1 MFIRMRAPVRRIHF
15 LLAMLLIAAGPAQ
28 AAIECRFD
36 DGSGGTTTLVNGIS
50 SNNIRWSQSDGPRH
64 TTDEILL
71 ATVDLTLSPTLQSTC
86 SLGDDGEVLKEHLNQ
101 SSYTRAGSNYDD
113 SATLYYTNIPGVYF
127 TAKIYSDAGGGF
139 FKNTGIT
146 TDGWET
152 LEPDHNDERWR
163 NKTWKAL
170 IHIYQYN
177 NEFAGNTSGI
187 TTLTPKASFSL
198 GQMAIGT
205 RTDSNNKPWTFNVT
219 PTSFQIPIIAT
230 TCQTAALSNG
240 STNIDL
246 GDYML
251 ADFNQSTPT
260 QDVAV
265 QLKGCNNLFGVD
277 VKITSNK
284 TTGSS
289 NDLLGNT
296 LTTNAASGVGV
307 KLMSG
312 SNTFFQ
318 FIPNSFAETY
328 YGFNTGS
335 NTTASVIDF
344 TAQLVKDGNPM
355 KAGEFKAAATVLM
368 TYY

>member
-1 MFIRMRAPVRRIHF
+1 MFIARRKPARRLYF
-15 LLAMLLIAAGPAQ
+15 LLAVLLITAGPAH

-50 SNNIRWSQSDGPRH
+50 SNNIRWSQSSGPMNSS
-64 TTDEILL
+64 DEVLL
-71 ATVDLTLSPTLQSTC
+71 ATVELTLSPSLQSTC
-86 SLGDDGEVLKEHLNQ
+86 SMGNDGEVLKEKPDDA
-101 SSYTRAGSNYDD
+101 YVRAASAYDD
-113 SATLYYTNIPGVYF
+113 NANWYYTNIPGIYF

-139 FKNTGIT
+139 FKSSNSSSD
-146 TDGWET
+146 DGWVVVEA
-152 LEPDHNDERWR
+152 DHNDERWK

-177 NEFAGNTSGI
+177 YEFSGNTTGI

-198 GQMAIGT
+198 GQMAIGD

-219 PTSFQIPIIAT
+219 PSSFQIPIITT
-230 TCQTAALSNG
+230 TCQAAALSDG

-251 ADFNQSTPT
+251 ADFNQSTRT
-260 QDVAV
+260 QDVTV

-284 TTGSS
+284 TTGSG
-289 NDLLGNT
+289 NVLLGNT
-296 LTTNAASGVGV
+296 LTSNAASGVGV
-307 KLMSG
+307 KLLSG
-312 SNTFFQ
+312 WSYSQ
-318 FIPNSFAETY
+318 LIPNSSLETRY
-328 YGFNTGS
+328 DFNTGS
-335 NTTASVIDF
+335 NTTANVFSF
-344 TAQLVKDGNPM
+344 NAQLVKDGNPM

-368 TYY
+368 SYY

>member
-1 MFIRMRAPVRRIHF
+1 MFIALRKPARRLYF
-15 LLAMLLIAAGPAQ
+15 LLAVLLITAGPAH

-50 SNNIRWSQSDGPRH
+50 SNNIRWSQSSGPMNSS
-64 TTDEILL
+64 DEVLL
-71 ATVDLTLSPTLQSTC
+71 ATVELTLSPSLQSTC
-86 SLGDDGEVLKEHLNQ
+86 SMGNDGEVLKEKPDDA
-101 SSYTRAGSNYDD
+101 YVRAASAYDD
-113 SATLYYTNIPGVYF
+113 NANWYYTNIPGIYF

-139 FKNTGIT
+139 FKSSNSSSD
-146 TDGWET
+146 DGWVVVEA
-152 LEPDHNDERWR
+152 DHNDERWK

-177 NEFAGNTSGI
+177 YEFSGNTTGI

-198 GQMAIGT
+198 GQMAIGD

-219 PTSFQIPIIAT
+219 PSSFQIPIITT
-230 TCQTAALSNG
+230 TCQAAALSDG

-251 ADFNQSTPT
+251 ADFNQSTRT
-260 QDVAV
+260 QDVTV

-284 TTGSS
+284 TTGSG
-289 NDLLGNT
+289 NVLLGNT
-296 LTTNAASGVGV
+296 LTSNAASGVGV
-307 KLMSG
+307 KLLSG
-312 SNTFFQ
+312 WSYSQ
-318 FIPNSFAETY
+318 LIPNSSLETRY
-328 YGFNTGS
+328 DFNTGS
-335 NTTASVIDF
+335 NTTANVFSF
-344 TAQLVKDGNPM
+344 NAQLVKDGNPM

-368 TYY
+368 SYY

>member
-1 MFIRMRAPVRRIHF
+1 MFIALRKPARRLYF
-15 LLAMLLIAAGPAQ
+15 LLAVLLITAGPAH

-50 SNNIRWSQSDGPRH
+50 SNNIRWSQSSGPMNSS
-64 TTDEILL
+64 DEVLL
-71 ATVDLTLSPTLQSTC
+71 ATVELTLSPSLQSTC
-86 SLGDDGEVLKEHLNQ
+86 SMGNDGEVLKEKPDDA
-101 SSYTRAGSNYDD
+101 YVRAASAYDD
-113 SATLYYTNIPGVYF
+113 NANWYYTNIPGIYF

-139 FKNTGIT
+139 FKSSNSSSN
-146 TDGWET
+146 DGWVVVEA
-152 LEPDHNDERWR
+152 DHNDERWK

-177 NEFAGNTSGI
+177 YEFSGNTTGI

-198 GQMAIGT
+198 GQMAIGD

-219 PTSFQIPIIAT
+219 PSSFQIPIITT
-230 TCQTAALSNG
+230 TCQAAGLSDG

-246 GDYML
+246 GDYMF
-251 ADFNQSTPT
+251 ADFNQSTRS
-260 QDVAV
+260 QDVYV

-289 NDLLGNT
+289 NVLLGNT

-307 KLMSG
+307 QLMSG
-312 SNTFFQ
+312 FSQ
-318 FIPNSFAETY
+318 LIPNSSIETRY
-328 YGFNTGS
+328 NFNTGS
-335 NTTASVIDF
+335 NTTANVFDF

-368 TYY
+368 SYY

>member
-1 MFIRMRAPVRRIHF
+1 MFITRRTPVRHSYF
-15 LLAMLLIAAGPAQ
+15 LLATLLIASGPAQ

-36 DGSGGTTTLVNGIS
+36 SGSGGTTTLVNGIS
-50 SNNIRWSQSDGPRH
+50 SNNIRWSQSSGPGYSN
-64 TTDEILL
+64 DEVLL
-71 ATVDLTLSPTLQSTC
+71 ATVDLTLSPSLQSTC
-86 SLGDDGEVLKEHLNQ
+86 SLGNDGEVLKEKADTAYVRAT
-101 SSYTRAGSNYDD
+101 SSYDD
-113 SATLYYTNIPGVYF
+113 SAILYYTNIPGIYF
-127 TAKIYSDAGGGF
+127 TTKIYSDAGGGF
-139 FKNTGIT
+139 FKNTGAAA
-146 TDGWET
+146 DGWET
-152 LEPDHNDERWR
+152 LEADHNDERWK

-177 NEFAGNTSGI
+177 SEFAGNTSGI

-198 GQMAIGT
+198 GQMAIGD

-219 PTSFQIPIIAT
+219 PTSFQIPIITT
-230 TCQTAALSNG
+230 TCQAAALSDG

-251 ADFNQSTPT
+251 ADFNQSTRT
-260 QDVAV
+260 QYVAV

-277 VKITSNK
+277 VKITANK

-312 SNTFFQ
+312 SNTSFQ
-318 FIPNSFAETY
+318 FIPNSFAETHY
-328 YGFNTGS
+328 SFDTGS
-335 NTTASVIDF
+335 STTANVIDF
-344 TAQLVKDGNPM
+344 TAQLVKDGNTM
-355 KAGEFKAAATVLM
+355 KAGEFRAAATVLM

>member
-1 MFIRMRAPVRRIHF
+1 MFIALRKPARRLYF
-15 LLAMLLIAAGPAQ
+15 LLAVLLITAGPAH

-50 SNNIRWSQSDGPRH
+50 SNNIRWSQSSGPMNSS
-64 TTDEILL
+64 DEVLL
-71 ATVDLTLSPTLQSTC
+71 ATVELTLSPSLQSTC
-86 SLGDDGEVLKEHLNQ
+86 SMGNDGEVLKEKPDDA
-101 SSYTRAGSNYDD
+101 YVRAASAYDD
-113 SATLYYTNIPGVYF
+113 NANWYYTNIPGIYF

-139 FKNTGIT
+139 FKSSNSSSD
-146 TDGWET
+146 DGWVVVEA
-152 LEPDHNDERWR
+152 DHNDERWK

-177 NEFAGNTSGI
+177 YEFSGNTTGI

-198 GQMAIGT
+198 GQMAIGD

-219 PTSFQIPIIAT
+219 PSSFQIPIITT
-230 TCQTAALSNG
+230 TCQAAGLSDG

-246 GDYML
+246 GDYMF
-251 ADFNQSTPT
+251 ADFNQSTRS
-260 QDVAV
+260 QDVYV

-289 NDLLGNT
+289 NVLLGNT

-307 KLMSG
+307 QLMSG
-312 SNTFFQ
+312 FSQ
-318 FIPNSFAETY
+318 LIPNSSIETRY
-328 YGFNTGS
+328 NFNTGS
-335 NTTASVIDF
+335 NTTANVFDF

-368 TYY
+368 SYY